1 MGLIMENK
9 TYTLRKLKADDMFL
23 MFGILSKIGF
33 RELGDCFG
41 SADAKEAMKKAF
53 EGGEGQEQQL
63 ETVGVAVA
71 FDMADIVLRNL
82 SKCKAEIYA
91 LLSALSGMTA
101 AEIAALDMGTFTSM
115 IVDVLRKDEF
125 PDFFTAVKR
134 LFKRAT

>member
-1 MGLIMENK
+1 ME
-9 TYTLRKLKADDMFL
+9 YTLRKLKADDMFL
-23 MFGILSKIGF
+23 MFCILSKIGF
-33 RELGDCFG
+33 RELKDCFG
-41 SADAKEAMKKAF
+41 SADTKEAMKKAF

-82 SKCKAEIYA
+82 PKCKAEIYA
-91 LLSALSGMTA
+91 LLSALSGLSA
-101 AEIAALDMGTFTSM
+101 DEIADLDMGTFTSM

>member
-1 MGLIMENK
+1 ME
-9 TYTLRKLKADDMFL
+9 YTLRKLKANDMFL

-33 RELGDCFG
+33 RELKDCFG

-53 EGGEGQEQQL
+53 DGGETGTEQL

-71 FDMADIVLRNL
+71 FDMVDVVLRNL
-82 SKCKAEIYA
+82 PKCKKEIYA
-91 LLSALSGMTA
+91 LLSALSGMSTKDI
-101 AEIAALDMGTFTSM
+101 AELDMGTFTSM

-125 PDFFTAVKR
+125 PDFFTAVKQ

>member
-1 MGLIMENK
+1 MENQ

-23 MFGILSKIGF
+23 MFDILSKIGF
-33 RELGDCFG
+33 KELKGCFG

-82 SKCKAEIYA
+82 PKCKAKIYA

-101 AEIAALDMGTFTSM
+101 AEIAALDMGTFTGM

>member
-1 MGLIMENK
+1 ME
-9 TYTLRKLKADDMFL
+9 YTLRKLKANDMFL

-33 RELGDCFG
+33 RELKDCFG

-71 FDMADIVLRNL
+71 LDMADVVLRNL
-82 SKCKAEIYA
+82 PKCKAEIYA

-101 AEIAALDMGTFTSM
+101 AEIAELDMSTFAGM
-115 IVDVLRKDEF
+115 IVDVMRKDEF

>member
-71 FDMADIVLRNL
+71 FDMADVVLRNL
-82 SKCKAEIYA
+82 PKCKAEIYA

-101 AEIAALDMGTFTSM
+101 AEIAALDMGTFTGM

>member
-1 MGLIMENK
+1 ME
-9 TYTLRKLKADDMFL
+9 YTLRKLKADDMFL

-33 RELGDCFG
+33 KELKDCFG

-53 EGGEGQEQQL
+53 EGGEGQEL

-82 SKCKAEIYA
+82 PRCKAEIYA
-91 LLSALSGMTA
+91 LLSALSGMSAT
-101 AEIAALDMGTFTSM
+101 EIADLDMGTFTSM

>member
-1 MGLIMENK
+1 ME
-9 TYTLRKLKADDMFL
+9 YTLRKLKADDMFL

-33 RELGDCFG
+33 RELKDCFG
-41 SADAKEAMKKAF
+41 SDEAKEAIKQAMAS
-53 EGGEGQEQQL
+53 GGEDDGESKRQF

-71 FDMADIVLRNL
+71 LDMADVVLRNL
-82 SKCKAEIYA
+82 PKCKAEIYA

-101 AEIAALDMGTFTSM
+101 AEIVELDMSTFAGM
-115 IVDVLRKDEF
+115 IVDVMRKDEF

>member
-82 SKCKAEIYA
+82 PKCKAEIYA

-101 AEIAALDMGTFTSM
+101 AEIAALDMGTFTGM

-125 PDFFTAVKR
+125 PDFFTAVKQ